1 MTDKALE
8 IEMRLALEAA
18 EELLTQISYQSDFKD
33 VRILSVETVEEAGQ
47 REQAE
52 SSANVVTLESRRKA
66 SASTA
71 ISKALRF
78 SDQSY
83 HS

>member
-18 EELLTQISYQSDFKD
+18 EELLMQISYQSDFRD
-33 VRILSVETVEEAGQ
+33 VRILSVETVEEARQ

-52 SSANVVTLESRRKA
+52 SSANVVTLESRRKP
-66 SASTA
+66 SPSTA
-71 ISKALRF
+71 ISKALTF

>member
-1 MTDKALE
+1 MTDKSLE

-33 VRILSVETVEEAGQ
+33 VRILSVETVEEARQ
-47 REQAE
+47 RELAE
-52 SSANVVTLESRRKA
+52 SSANVVTLESRRKP
-66 SASTA
+66 SHNTA
-71 ISKALRF
+71 ISKALAF

>member
-47 REQAE
+47 REQAGKQ
-52 SSANVVTLESRRKA
+52 SANVVTLESRARLQQA
-66 SASTA
+66 PPSA
-71 ISKALRF
+71 KR
-78 SDQSY
+78 
-83 HS
+83 